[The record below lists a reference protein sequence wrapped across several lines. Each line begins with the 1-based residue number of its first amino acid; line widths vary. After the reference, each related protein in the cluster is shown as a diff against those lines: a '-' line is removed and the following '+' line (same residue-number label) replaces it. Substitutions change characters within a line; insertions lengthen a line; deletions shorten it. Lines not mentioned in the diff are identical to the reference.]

1 MFEFSPELEEYL
13 TSHIDQEDSV
23 LSELNRETHL
33 KMLHPRM
40 LSGHLQGKI
49 LTLFSKIL
57 QPETILEVGTYT
69 GYSAICLARGLKPG
83 GKLHTIDINDELAD
97 FSSAFFKKAGLEKSI
112 ILHSG
117 NALKIIPEMDE
128 TFDLV
133 FLDGEKSEYSQYYDL
148 VFDKVKTGGL
158 IIADNVLWD
167 GKVLKA
173 PQPNDLSTKG
183 IIEFNN
189 RIAKDNRIE
198 KVIFPVRDGFSII
211 RKKNNNA
218 G

>member
-1 MFEFSPELEEYL
+1 MLDFSPELEAYL
-13 TSHIDQEDSV
+13 SVHIDEEDPV
-23 LSELNRETHL
+23 LAELNRETHL
-33 KMLHPRM
+33 KILHPRM

-57 QPETILEVGTYT
+57 QPETILEVGTFT

-83 GKLHTIDINDELAD
+83 GKLHTIDINDELVD

-112 ILHSG
+112 ILHTG
-117 NALKIIPEMDE
+117 NALQIIPEMDE

-133 FLDGEKSEYSQYYDL
+133 FLDGEKAEYSQYYDH
-148 VFDKVKTGGL
+148 VFDKVNTGGL

-173 PQPNDLSTKG
+173 PQPNDRSTKG
-183 IIEFNN
+183 IIEFND
-189 RIAKDNRIE
+189 RIAKDNRVE
-198 KVIFPVRDGFSII
+198 KVIFPVRDGFTVI
-211 RKKNNNA
+211 RKKNRNDP
-218 G
+218 